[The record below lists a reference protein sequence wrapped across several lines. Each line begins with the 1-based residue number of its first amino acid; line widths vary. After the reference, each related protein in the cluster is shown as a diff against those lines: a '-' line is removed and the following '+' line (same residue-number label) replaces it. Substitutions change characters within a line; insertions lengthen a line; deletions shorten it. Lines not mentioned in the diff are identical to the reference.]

1 MKLRKGFTLIELL
14 VVVAIIGVLIMIA
27 VPQFTKMTDGA
38 RKSAAE
44 ANHRQI
50 VSCIMLYMANNG
62 GAIPD
67 VSDLEELLP
76 IDPKTGVAHTFA
88 SMKDNPDGA
97 EYTYTA
103 TPATGTFSLITTLD
117 SDTIAEYTKS

>member
-44 ANHRQI
+44 ANHRTI
-50 VSCIMLYMANNG
+50 VSCIMLYMADHG
-62 GAIPD
+62 GSVPS
-67 VSDLEELLP
+67 VSDLEALLP
-76 IDPKTGVAHTFA
+76 LDPVTGAAQTFTTM
-88 SMKDNPDGA
+88 SGKPDGS
-97 EYTYTA
+97 TYSYVSD
-103 TPATGTFSLITTLD
+103 PATGTFTLTTQLD
-117 SDTIAEYTKS
+117 SATIAEYTK